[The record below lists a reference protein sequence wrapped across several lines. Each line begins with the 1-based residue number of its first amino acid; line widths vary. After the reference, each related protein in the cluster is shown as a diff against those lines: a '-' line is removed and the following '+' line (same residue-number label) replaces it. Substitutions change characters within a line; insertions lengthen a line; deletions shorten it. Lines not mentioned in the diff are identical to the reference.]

1 VGVGLANSVEISAAF
16 GADPRNDAARAG
28 MTSAQPSPLGAG
40 DPRQVG
46 RFTVLGLLGE
56 GGMGRVFLG
65 RSPGGRAVAIKVI
78 RAGLASDPAFQARF
92 SHEVAAARAV
102 GGFYT
107 APVVD
112 ADTTGPHPWLAVAY
126 VAGPS
131 LLDAVMVSGPLPPS
145 AIRRL
150 GLGLAEALQ
159 AIHAA
164 GVVHR
169 DLKPSNVLLAADGP
183 RVIDFGI
190 ARAAESS
197 SLTRTGTI
205 MGSAGFMAPEQI
217 IGGDVG
223 PAADVFALGAVLT
236 FAATGQGPFGEGRTE
251 ALAYRVVHAEPVLD
265 WLPEPPRG
273 LVARCLAKDP
283 RQRPDPGGVITSLAA
298 IPAAGPEAGEGWLP
312 EPVERMVGQHQAVET
327 AAMAMSPAPP
337 TQPPREDVAAPTM
350 PSYQPAEPVPAA
362 PVPAPVPAA
371 PVPAPAPP
379 PPVVPG
385 PVVPGPVVPGPV
397 VPGPGRRPRGWILG
411 AVGLVVV
418 LAVAGFVAA
427 NRLSAHTPAP
437 PASTSPPP
445 AASPAAASSP
455 ASSTPPSPSG
465 TGSAGLAGSGPA
477 AVVQAYYAAI
487 NNHNCGTAWSLG
499 GDNIS
504 AANGQSYQQFC
515 QGFSDTSRDVL
526 TVDSVAGD
534 TVTVTVLAEHT
545 DGSSQTFQGSYVVS
559 NGVIDSASIQQSG

>member
-1 VGVGLANSVEISAAF
+1 
-16 GADPRNDAARAG
+16 
-28 MTSAQPSPLGAG
+28 MTSAQPRPLAGG

-78 RAGLASDPAFQARF
+78 RAGLASDPAFRARF
-92 SHEVAAARAV
+92 SREIAAARAV

-112 ADTTGPHPWLAVAY
+112 ADTTGPQPWLAVAY

-131 LLDAVMVSGPLPPS
+131 LLDAVAASGPLPPP
-145 AIRRL
+145 AVRRL

-217 IGGDVG
+217 TGGDVG

-236 FAATGQGPFGEGRTE
+236 FAATSQGPFGEGPTA

-265 WLPEPPRG
+265 DLPEPPRG
-273 LVARCLAKDP
+273 MVARCLAKDP
-283 RQRPDPGGVITSLAA
+283 RQRPGPGQVIMALAA
-298 IPAAGPEAGEGWLP
+298 IPAAGAGTGEGWLP

-327 AAMAMSPAPP
+327 AAMGMSPAPP
-337 TQPPREDVAAPTM
+337 TQPPREDVTAPTM
-350 PSYQPAEPVPAA
+350 TSYPSSQAGPAGPVP
-362 PVPAPVPAA
+362 P
-371 PVPAPAPP
+371 PAPAPP
-379 PPVVPG
+379 AAPG
-385 PVVPGPVVPGPV
+385 PVRG
-397 VPGPGRRPRGWILG
+397 PRGWILG
-411 AVGLVVV
+411 VVALGAV

-427 NRLSAHTPAP
+427 SKLSANTPVPSSSTAP
-437 PASTSPPP
+437 PV
-445 AASPAAASSP
+445 AASPTTTSHP
-455 ASSTPPSPSG
+455 APSATPSPSP
-465 TGSAGLAGSGPA
+465 TGPAGSGPA

-487 NNHNCGTAWSLG
+487 NNHDCGTAWSLG

-504 AANGQSYQQFC
+504 AAHGQTYQQFC
-515 QGFSDTSRDVL
+515 HGFSTTSRDVL

-534 TVTVTVLAEHT
+534 TVAVTILAQHT
-545 DGSSQTFQGSYVVS
+545 DGSSQTFQGSYVVR
-559 NGVIDSASIQQSG
+559 NGMIDSASIQQTG

>member
-1 VGVGLANSVEISAAF
+1 MLGVGHANSDEIPAAF
-16 GADPRNDAARAG
+16 GAVPRDDAARAE
-28 MTSAQPSPLGAG
+28 MTSAQPRQLAGG

-78 RAGLASDPAFQARF
+78 RAGLASDPSFRARF
-92 SHEVAAARAV
+92 SREIAAARAV

-112 ADTTGPHPWLAVAY
+112 ADTTGPQPWLAVAY

-131 LLDAVMVSGPLPPS
+131 LLDAVAASGPLPPP

-217 IGGDVG
+217 TGADVG

-236 FAATGQGPFGEGRTE
+236 FAATSQGPFGEGPTA
-251 ALAYRVVHAEPVLD
+251 ALAYRVVYGDPVLD
-265 WLPEPPRG
+265 NLPEPPRG
-273 LVARCLAKDP
+273 MVARCLAKDP
-283 RQRPDPGGVITSLAA
+283 RQRPDPGEVITALAA
-298 IPAAGPEAGEGWLP
+298 IPAAGTGAGEGWLP

-327 AAMAMSPAPP
+327 AAMGMSPVPP
-337 TQPPREDVAAPTM
+337 TQPPRDDVATPTM
-350 PSYQPAEPVPAA
+350 TSYPPAEPDPAD
-362 PVPAPVPAA
+362 

-379 PPVVPG
+379 LAAPG
-385 PVVPGPVVPGPV
+385 PA
-397 VPGPGRRPRGWILG
+397 RRPRGWILG
-411 AVGLVVV
+411 AVALGVV

-427 NRLSAHTPAP
+427 SRLSANTPAP
-437 PASTSPPP
+437 PASTAPP
-445 AASPAAASSP
+445 AASPATTSHP
-455 ASSTPPSPSG
+455 APSATPSPSG
-465 TGSAGLAGSGPA
+465 TGPARSGPP

-487 NNHNCGTAWSLG
+487 NNHDCGTAWNLG

-504 AANGQSYQQFC
+504 AANGQTYQQFC
-515 QGFSDTSRDVL
+515 QGFSTTSRDVL
-526 TVDSVAGD
+526 TVDSVVGD
-534 TVTVTVLAEHT
+534 TVTVTILAQHA
-545 DGSSQTFQGSYVVS
+545 DGSSQTFQGSYVVR
-559 NGVIDSASIQQSG
+559 NGVIDSASVQQTG